1 MHNRNFSASAITQR
15 RMEKAIAGSV
25 LSATTMESRPR
36 IKDSS
41 ILYQVRSGQMTQYS
55 AYTGGCIGISPG
67 CPCAELN
74 QSVVSGGFVPSLPG
88 AVTGIIYT
96 VGSIV
101 VSWATPRE
109 GTGPFRYIVTP
120 YKNGQIQPSVETPN
134 TSYRFT
140 DVEEGATYTFDVC
153 AKNDFGTGPV
163 VVAPASII
171 APPHQIT
178 EAMAGSGNIIDPTPS
193 INYILD
199 CGLDN
204 VMEYAKKSNLGPTR
218 GSRLAYL
225 WVASL
230 VQAWN
235 WVSSSSFIS
244 GTMDHWNWSEGAS
257 VPLSPRDQI
266 CWLCSVM
273 DVVTPQVLSGYSY
286 HSLFPFSTNDV
297 LRVKATGQW
306 SVWFSRWSAWLSDR
320 QQDGSASAA
329 TDQPT
334 GSANWS
340 QTLIVDGVTVNSI
353 ASYPAPQEWTA
364 LAVKGKRQAYLTNK
378 WRDVHSTCM
387 SGTDESAVIT
397 GIQPLVGAERDAEVD
412 AVMAIAASLTDTQK
426 IAAEFWAGGP
436 TTVSPPLILVWL
448 WREYAR
454 SRSDIGCETLLYSLL
469 DLAIHLFESGRMVWG
484 LKRLF
489 FQARP
494 IQEIRRRYA
503 GFRVASWNG
512 DIDGSQ
518 WVPYQTA
525 SFVTPPFADFPSGHS
540 AFSKSFALVM
550 TKWFGATIQKGIVPY
565 RQMSLISP
573 LFPADQVGAYGDFAV
588 SAGASEVQP
597 LAVPQEPVTLS
608 FSVWDDIA
616 SGAGLS
622 RLYGGIHCLS
632 AHQGS
637 QQLASQLH
645 IQLETCWAIP
655 TSSMVAPVSV
665 PQEPVPIP
673 QEPVPVP
680 APQEPVPVPQEPVP
694 VPQEPVPQE
703 PVPVPV
709 PQEPIPEPVP
719 VPQEPVPIPLPVPY
733 AIQINYV
740 SQVPSPSIQALLSES
755 TNWIQRLMLH
765 THGLRLPSVSLDY
778 DMIVDVDMQPMAQGI
793 LAGARPTVWNT
804 AVSPAMPLRQSVTL
818 NSNAIDSLLSPCI
831 LNGSTVV
838 KLLPVMIHEMLHG
851 LGIASLPSTGDVVG
865 WDMFLDP
872 THTWYIGHQGDSMN
886 SVAIQAYQAIIGYSV
901 DRIPV
906 ENSFGQGTAYSH
918 WEEGMKDGFV
928 SEIRTYN
935 GVSYPAL
942 PNEIMTGIAG
952 TEFYLTEITAG
963 ALLDYGY
970 PIDMAS
976 DAIGVYPSQH

>member
-25 LSATTMESRPR
+25 LSATVESRLR

-101 VSWATPRE
+101 VSWNTPRE

-163 VVAPASII
+163 VVAPTSII

-178 EAMAGSGNIIDPTPS
+178 EAMAGSGNISDPTPS
-193 INYILD
+193 ITYLLD
-199 CGLDN
+199 SGLDN
-204 VMEYAKKSNLGPTR
+204 VMEYAKKLNLGPTR

-244 GTMDHWNWSEGAS
+244 GTMDQWNWSEGAS
-257 VPLSPRDQI
+257 VPLSPCDQI

-273 DVVTPQVLSGYSY
+273 DAVTPQILSGYSY
-286 HSLFPFSTNDV
+286 HSLFPFSANDV
-297 LRVKATGQW
+297 LRVKAAGQW
-306 SVWFSRWSAWLSDR
+306 STWFSRWSTWLSGR

-329 TDQPT
+329 VDQPIE
-334 GSANWS
+334 SANWS

-364 LAVKGKRQAYLTNK
+364 LAVNGKRQAYLTNK
-378 WRDVHSTCM
+378 WQDVRSTCLFG
-387 SGTDESAVIT
+387 SDESAVVT
-397 GIQPLVGAERDAEVD
+397 GIQPLVGADRDVEID
-412 AVMAIAASLTDTQK
+412 AAMAMTAGLTDTQK
-426 IAAEFWAGGP
+426 ICAEFWAGGP
-436 TTVSPPLILVWL
+436 ATVSPPLILVWL

-503 GFRVASWNG
+503 GSRVASWNG

-550 TKWFGATIQKGIVPY
+550 TKWFGSTIQKGVVPY
-565 RQMSLISP
+565 RQMALISP
-573 LFPADQVGAYGDFAV
+573 LFSADQVSAYGDFAI

-597 LAVPQEPVTLS
+597 SAVPQEAVTLS
-608 FSVWDDIA
+608 FSSWDEMA
-616 SGAGLS
+616 SGIEGAGIS
-622 RLYGGIHCLS
+622 RLHGGIHCLS
-632 AHQGS
+632 AHQAS

-655 TSSMVAPVSV
+655 TSSLVVPVSV
-665 PQEPVPIP
+665 P
-673 QEPVPVP
+673 
-680 APQEPVPVPQEPVP
+680 VPQSEP
-694 VPQEPVPQE
+694 E
-703 PVPVPV
+703 PVPV
-709 PQEPIPEPVP
+709 PQEPIPQPQPEPVP
-719 VPQEPVPIPLPVPY
+719 VPQPEPVPVPEPQPQPVPVPVPQDPY
-733 AIQINYV
+733 AIQINYM
-740 SQVPSPSIQALLSES
+740 SQVPSPAIQALLTES

-765 THGLRLPSVSLDY
+765 THGLRLPSVSSDY
-778 DMIVDVDMQPMAQGI
+778 DMIVDVDIQPMAQGI

-818 NSNAIDSLLSPCI
+818 NSNALTSDSLLSPCM
-831 LNGSTVV
+831 LNGSAAV

-851 LGIASLPSTGDVVG
+851 LGIASLPSTGDVG
-865 WDMFLDP
+865 WGMFLDP
-872 THTWYIGHQGDSMN
+872 THTWYIGRQGDTN
-886 SVAIQAYQAIIGYSV
+886 SVAIQAYRDIIGSSV

-935 GVSYPAL
+935 GVSYPSL

-952 TEFYLTEITAG
+952 STFYLTKLTAG

>member
-1 MHNRNFSASAITQR
+1 M
-15 RMEKAIAGSV
+15 
-25 LSATTMESRPR
+25 
-36 IKDSS
+36 
-41 ILYQVRSGQMTQYS
+41 YQVRSGQMTQYS

-74 QSVVSGGFVPSLPG
+74 QSVVTGGFVPTLPG

-96 VGSIV
+96 VGSII
-101 VSWATPRE
+101 VSWNTPRE

-120 YKNGQIQPSVETPN
+120 YKNGQIQPNVETPN
-134 TSYRFT
+134 TSHRFT
-140 DVEEGATYTFDVC
+140 DVEEGATYTFVVC

-163 VVAPASII
+163 VAAPTSII

-178 EAMAGSGNIIDPTPS
+178 EAIAGSGNITDPTPS
-193 INYILD
+193 ITYLLD
-199 CGLDN
+199 SGLDN

-235 WVSSSSFIS
+235 WVSSSFIS
-244 GTMDHWNWSEGAS
+244 GTMDQWNWSEGAS
-257 VPLSPRDQI
+257 VPLSARDQI
-266 CWLCSVM
+266 CWMSSVM
-273 DVVTPQVLSGYSY
+273 DVVTPQILSGYSY
-286 HSLFPFSTNDV
+286 HSLFPFSENDI
-297 LRVKATGQW
+297 LRVKTTGQW
-306 SVWFSRWSAWLSDR
+306 STWFSRWSVWLLGR
-320 QQDGSASAA
+320 QQDGSAAASAA
-329 TDQPT
+329 DQPT
-334 GSANWS
+334 ESANWS
-340 QTLIVDGVTVNSI
+340 QTLIVDGVTVNPI

-364 LAVKGKRQAYLTNK
+364 LAVKGKRQGYLTNK
-378 WRDVHSTCM
+378 WQDVRSTCLF
-387 SGTDESAVIT
+387 GADESAVVA
-397 GIQPLVGAERDAEVD
+397 GIQPLVGADRDAEID
-412 AVMAIAASLTDTQK
+412 GVMAITAGLTDNQK
-426 IAAEFWAGGP
+426 ICAEFWAGGP

-448 WREYAR
+448 WREYVR
-454 SRSDIGCETLLYSLL
+454 SRSDIGCDTLLYSLL
-469 DLAIHLFESGRMVWG
+469 DLAIHLFESGRIVWG

-503 GFRVASWNG
+503 GSRVASWNG

-518 WVPYQTA
+518 WMPYQVA

-550 TKWFGATIQKGIVPY
+550 TKWFGPTIQKGIVPY
-565 RQMSLISP
+565 RQMALISP
-573 LFPADQVGAYGDFAV
+573 LFPADQVGAYGDFTI

-597 LAVPQEPVTLS
+597 SAVPSAPVTLS
-608 FSVWDDIA
+608 FSSWDEMA
-616 SGAGLS
+616 SGIEGAGIS
-622 RLYGGIHCLS
+622 RLHGGIHCLS

-645 IQLETCWAIP
+645 IQLEACWAIP
-655 TSSMVAPVSV
+655 TSSLVVPVPSVPSVPSV
-665 PQEPVPIP
+665 PQEPVPEP
-673 QEPVPVP
+673 Q
-680 APQEPVPVPQEPVP
+680 PVPVPQEPVP
-694 VPQEPVPQE
+694 EPQPVPQE

-709 PQEPIPEPVP
+709 PQEPVPIPQPVPVP
-719 VPQEPVPIPLPVPY
+719 VPQEPVPQPY
-733 AIQINYV
+733 AIQINYM
-740 SQVPSPSIQALLSES
+740 SQVPSPAIQALLSES

-765 THGLRLPSVSLDY
+765 THGLRLPSVSPDY
-778 DMIVDVDMQPMAQGI
+778 DMIVDVDIQPMAQGI
-793 LAGARPTVWNT
+793 LAGARPTLWNT

-818 NSNAIDSLLSPCI
+818 NSNALTSDSLLGPCM
-831 LNGSTVV
+831 LNGSAVV

-851 LGIASLPSTGDVVG
+851 LGIASLPSTGDVG

-872 THTWYIGHQGDSMN
+872 THTWYIGRQGDAN
-886 SVAIQAYQAIIGYSV
+886 SVAIQAYQAIIGSSA

-935 GVSYPAL
+935 GVSYPSL

-952 TEFYLTEITAG
+952 STFYLTKMTAG

-976 DAIGVYPSQH
+976 DAIGVYPSQN

>member
-25 LSATTMESRPR
+25 LSGIESRSR
-36 IKDSS
+36 VKDSS
-41 ILYQVRSGQMTQYS
+41 ILYQVRSGRMTQYS

-67 CPCAELN
+67 CPCTELN
-74 QSVVSGGFVPSLPG
+74 QSVITGGFVPTLPG

-96 VGSIV
+96 VGSII

-153 AKNDFGTGPV
+153 AKNDFGTGPL
-163 VVAPASII
+163 VAAPTSII

-178 EAMAGSGNIIDPTPS
+178 EAMAGSGNITDPTPS
-193 INYILD
+193 ITYLLD
-199 CGLDN
+199 SGLDN

-235 WVSSSSFIS
+235 WVSASSFIL

-257 VPLSPRDQI
+257 VPLSARDQI

-273 DVVTPQVLSGYSY
+273 DVVTPQILSGYSY
-286 HSLFPFSTNDV
+286 RSLFPFSENDV

-306 SVWFSRWSAWLSDR
+306 SAWFSRWSAWLSGR
-320 QQDGSASAA
+320 QQDGSASVSSVSSASSA
-329 TDQPT
+329 VSAEDQPT
-334 GSANWS
+334 ESANWS
-340 QTLIVDGVTVNSI
+340 ETLIVDGVTVNSI

-364 LAVKGKRQAYLTNK
+364 LAVKGKRQTYLTNK
-378 WRDVHSTCM
+378 WRDVRSTCM
-387 SGTDESAVIT
+387 SDTDESAVVA
-397 GIQPLVGAERDAEVD
+397 GIQPLVGADRDAEID
-412 AVMAIAASLTDTQK
+412 GAMAITAGLTDNQK
-426 IAAEFWAGGP
+426 ICAEFWAGGP
-436 TTVSPPLILVWL
+436 TTISPPLILVWL

-454 SRSDIGCETLLYSLL
+454 SRSDIGCEMLLYSLL
-469 DLAIHLFESGRMVWG
+469 DLAIHMFECGRMVWG

-503 GFRVASWNG
+503 GSRVASWNG

-518 WVPYQTA
+518 WVPYQAA
-525 SFVTPPFADFPSGHS
+525 SFVSPPFSDFPSGHS

-550 TKWFGATIQKGIVPY
+550 TKWFGPTIQKGVVPY
-565 RQMSLISP
+565 RQMALISP
-573 LFPADQVGAYGDFAV
+573 LFPTDQVGAYGDF
-588 SAGASEVQP
+588 SILAGASEVQP
-597 LAVPQEPVTLS
+597 SAVPSVPVTLS
-608 FSVWDDIA
+608 FSLWDQMA
-616 SGAGLS
+616 SGMEGAGIS
-622 RLYGGIHCLS
+622 RLHGGIHCLS

-655 TSSMVAPVSV
+655 TSSLVIPSVPSVPSIPQPVPV
-665 PQEPVPIP
+665 PQEPIP
-673 QEPVPVP
+673 Q
-680 APQEPVPVPQEPVP
+680 PVPVPQEPVP
-694 VPQEPVPQE
+694 VPQEPVPAPSE
-703 PVPVPV
+703 PQPEPAPSDPV
-709 PQEPIPEPVP
+709 PQ
-719 VPQEPVPIPLPVPY
+719 LPSY
-733 AIQINYV
+733 SIQINYV
-740 SQVPSPSIQALLSES
+740 SQLPAPAIQGVIAES

-765 THGLRLPSVSLDY
+765 THGLRLSSVSSDY
-778 DMIVDVDMQPMAQGI
+778 DMIVDVDIQPMAQGI
-793 LAGARPTVWNT
+793 LAGARPTLWNT

-818 NSNAIDSLLSPCI
+818 NANALTSDSLLGPCT
-831 LNGSTVV
+831 LNGTVVV

-851 LGIASLPSTGDVVG
+851 LGIASLSSTGDVG
-865 WDMFLDP
+865 WGMFLDP
-872 THTWYIGHQGDSMN
+872 THTWYIGRNGDAN
-886 SVAIQAYQAIIGYSV
+886 SVAIQAYQAIIGSSV

-928 SEIRTYN
+928 SEIRTHN
-935 GVSYPAL
+935 GVSYPSL

-952 TEFYLTEITAG
+952 STFYLTKMTAG

-970 PIDMAS
+970 PINMTS
-976 DAIGVYPSQH
+976 DVIGVYPYQR